1 MPANL
6 TPQYQKAEEE
16 YRKAQTPQE
25 QIDCLQLML
34 KLIPKHKGTEKLQA
48 DLRSRLKETKAE
60 LLAEKQ
66 APKKGRSYRIPRQGA
81 GQVLLI
87 GAPNSGKS
95 RFLAE
100 LTNAEPDVAKYPF
113 TTLEPMPGMMSWQDT
128 QVQLIDTPPI
138 TAGHIE
144 PYLTSMIRA
153 ADAVLLCMDG
163 SSDDAPDETAE
174 VIAQLQAR
182 KTLLANETGFD
193 EDDFSFLRVKT
204 LLATT
209 RGDDPGCSSRV
220 EYFHEMITL
229 ALATHCVEFDSQESQ
244 EQLRKRIYDFLDV
257 IRVYTKRRGKPADFA
272 DPFTIARGGTVEDL
286 ALKVHRELAESMKF
300 AKVWG
305 TSAHD
310 GQIVGRDHPLCDQ
323 DVVELH

>member
-16 YRKAQTPQE
+16 YRKAQTPRE

-95 RFLAE
+95 RLLAE
-100 LTNAEPDVAKYPF
+100 LTNAEPDVAEYPF
-113 TTLEPMPGMMSWQDT
+113 TTLEPMPGMMPWQDT

-153 ADAVLLCMDG
+153 ADLVLLCMDG

-209 RGDDPGCSSRV
+209 RGDDPGCSSRL

-229 ALATHCVEFDSQESQ
+229 ALATHCVEFDSLESQ
-244 EQLRKRIYDFLDV
+244 EQLRKRIYEFLDV
-257 IRVYTKRRGKPADFA
+257 IRVYTKRRRKPADLA

-305 TSAHD
+305 TIAHD